1 MGSSIDKKSK
11 QIDLRKIILKNA
23 GRGNEDIYL
32 IPSKWYLTL
41 LIALLLIA
49 DFIIIYTDIEKMMY
63 ESVVTNITFS
73 IIISAVLII
82 GPIVVAGALIAK
94 DRRKIHII
102 SAGLLS
108 ILLVFVFICLG
119 IWKMQSQKMICDT
132 SVTSYS
138 NNLKNKTSVIENVKN
153 AEKAFNGL
161 LAVIPI
167 GGSMLCIL
175 ITSLDAATSSRAKRK
190 AGKYAVKLQ
199 EYIKQQE
206 AVIQELEERL
216 KQDLYRKN
224 EELFSQAVYEL
235 GNREKMAKIKVRW
248 IIADYLANPDAA
260 SSLFREDSKNM
271 LSFDNKKK
279 L

>member
-1 MGSSIDKKSK
+1 MRSSIDKKSK

-41 LIALLLIA
+41 LIVILFIA
-49 DFIIIYTDIEKMMY
+49 DFIIIYTNIEKIIY
-63 ESVVTNITFS
+63 ESVVTNIAFS

-108 ILLVFVFICLG
+108 VLLVFICVD
-119 IWKMQSQKMICDT
+119 IWKTQFQTMICDT
-132 SVTSYS
+132 SAASHS
-138 NNLKNKTSVIENVKN
+138 NNLKNKTSVIGDVKN

-175 ITSLDAATSSRAKRK
+175 ITSLDAATSSGAKRK

-199 EYIKQQE
+199 EYIEQQE

-235 GNREKMAKIKVRW
+235 ENREKMAKMKVRW
-248 IIADYLANPDAA
+248 IIADYLANPHAA
-260 SSLFREDSKNM
+260 ASLFREDSKNM